1 MHYKKISALYSI
13 AMLYVL
19 FLSLRGLL
27 AKRAAIRTVA
37 TAIRLAPAAG
47 ASKDTASR
55 WKLDQSGEGVIS
67 AAIAVLVMAFLGVA
81 MWFAFN
87 SLLTTATNNIGH
99 TITKIGQ

>member
-27 AKRAAIRTVA
+27 VKRAAIRTVA

-67 AAIAVLVMAFLGVA
+67 AAMAARRASWRQGRRHRAERRWRSTL
-81 MWFAFN
+81 
-87 SLLTTATNNIGH
+87 
-99 TITKIGQ
+99 